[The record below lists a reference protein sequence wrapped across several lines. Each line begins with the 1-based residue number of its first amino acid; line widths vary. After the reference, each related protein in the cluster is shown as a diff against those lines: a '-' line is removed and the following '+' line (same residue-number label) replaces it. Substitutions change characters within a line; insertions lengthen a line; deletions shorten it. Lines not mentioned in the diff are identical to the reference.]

1 MLPTR
6 LRVVSNR
13 MSNSVSNALSNP
25 SRLAS
30 LRATGLLDAP
40 PEQTFDRLT
49 ALATRLLG
57 VPVAVVSLVDAN
69 RQFFVSCVG
78 VGEPWKTDRQTPLS
92 HSFCQYVVTSGEALI
107 VNDAREHP
115 TVRANLAVHDLNVIA
130 YAGLPLRMSTGE
142 VLGSF
147 CAIDHVPRQWNE
159 ADIDAL
165 RTLADAAMAELE
177 LRMASRTLAE
187 REARFR
193 GALENI
199 RALAVTLDID
209 GRITFVNNFL
219 LELSGWSRDELIG
232 SDYFERLVP
241 RDQSA
246 ARRGLFA
253 SESLGDFASHNDGE
267 ILTKA
272 GHRRVISWDNIL
284 LRGSNGDVQGV
295 AGIGHDVTVQQQAAR
310 LKDELIGVVSHELR
324 GPLTAIRGGLRLM
337 APHVEKLEGTSRK
350 LFDMA
355 TRNSDR
361 LLRLVNDLL
370 DLERT
375 ESGAIPLERRVVPSA
390 QLLEDARDAS
400 SGISESAGIPVEMS
414 ADDSTVEGDPDRL
427 VQVLM
432 NLIGNAIKFSP
443 PDGVVQLSARRDAG
457 EVHFMIRDQGR
468 GIPEDQIDRIF
479 DRFAQVEANDA
490 KQRGGAGLG
499 LSICRAIV
507 LQHGGRIWAESE
519 PGRGSTFHFVVPG
532 VDGG

>member
-1 MLPTR
+1 M
-6 LRVVSNR
+6 
-13 MSNSVSNALSNP
+13 
-25 SRLAS
+25 
-30 LRATGLLDAP
+30 
-40 PEQTFDRLT
+40 
-49 ALATRLLG
+49 
-57 VPVAVVSLVDAN
+57 
-69 RQFFVSCVG
+69 
-78 VGEPWKTDRQTPLS
+78 
-92 HSFCQYVVTSGEALI
+92 
-107 VNDAREHP
+107 
-115 TVRANLAVHDLNVIA
+115 
-130 YAGLPLRMSTGE
+130 
-142 VLGSF
+142 
-147 CAIDHVPRQWNE
+147 
-159 ADIDAL
+159 
-165 RTLADAAMAELE
+165 
-177 LRMASRTLAE
+177 
-187 REARFR
+187 
-193 GALENI
+193 
-199 RALAVTLDID
+199 
-209 GRITFVNNFL
+209 
-219 LELSGWSRDELIG
+219 IG

-253 SESLGDFASHNDGE
+253 SESLGDFASYNEGE
-267 ILTKA
+267 ILTNA
-272 GHRRVISWDNIL
+272 GDRRVISWDNIL

-337 APHVEKLEGTSRK
+337 APHVETLDGTSRK

-375 ESGAIPLERRVVPSA
+375 ESGAIPLERRVVPTA

-400 SGISESAGIPVEMS
+400 SGVSESAGIPVEIS
-414 ADDSTVEGDPDRL
+414 ADDSTVNGDPDRL

-443 PDGVVQLSARRDAG
+443 PDGVVQLSGRRDAD
-457 EVHFMIRDQGR
+457 EVHFTIRDQGR

-499 LSICRAIV
+499 LSICRPIV
-507 LQHGGRIWAESE
+507 FQHGGRIWAESE
-519 PGRGSTFHFVVPG
+519 PGQGSTFHFVVPG
-532 VDGG
+532 VGGG

>member
-1 MLPTR
+1 M
-6 LRVVSNR
+6 RVST
-13 MSNSVSNALSNP
+13 ALSDP
-25 SRLAS
+25 ARLAS
-30 LRATGLLDAP
+30 LRATALLDAP

-57 VPVAVVSLVDAN
+57 VPVALVSLVDEN

-78 VGEPWKTDRQTPLS
+78 VDEPWKTERQTPLS
-92 HSFCQYVVTSGEALI
+92 HSFCQYVVNSGEPLI
-107 VNDAREHP
+107 VTDARDNP
-115 TVRANLAVHDLNVIA
+115 IVQTNLAIRDLNVIA
-130 YAGLPLRMSTGE
+130 YAGMPLRMSTGE

-159 ADIDAL
+159 ADLDAL

-177 LRMASRTLAE
+177 LRTAFRNLAE

-199 RALAVTLDID
+199 RALAITLDVK
-209 GRITFVNNFL
+209 GRITFVNDFF
-219 LELSGWSRDELIG
+219 LELTGWAREDLIG
-232 SDYFERLVP
+232 ADYFDRLVD
-241 RDQSA
+241 RDHSA
-246 ARRGLFA
+246 ARRELF
-253 SESLGDFASHNDGE
+253 STESLGDFTSHNDGP
-267 ILTKA
+267 IVTKA
-272 GHRRVISWDNIL
+272 GDRRLISWDNIL

-295 AGIGHDVTVQQQAAR
+295 AGIGHDVTVQQHAAR

-337 APHVEKLEGTSRK
+337 APHVENLDDKSRK

-370 DLERT
+370 DLERI
-375 ESGAIPLERRVVPSA
+375 ESGTLPLERRSVPSA

-400 SGISESAGIPVEMS
+400 SGTAESSGIAVEVS
-414 ADDSTVEGDPDRL
+414 ADDSLVNADPDR
-427 VQVLM
+427 VIQVLM

-443 PDGVVQLSARRDAG
+443 PEGIVRVAARRDG
-457 EVHFMIRDQGR
+457 DELHFMVADQGR
-468 GIPEDQIDRIF
+468 GIPPDQIDRIF
-479 DRFAQVEANDA
+479 DRFAQVDSSDA

-499 LSICRAIV
+499 LSISRAIV
-507 LQHGGRIWAESE
+507 NQHGGRIWAESVAS
-519 PGRGSTFHFVVPG
+519 RGSTFHFVIP
-532 VDGG
+532 DAITH